1 MAGGFW
7 ECIPELVLVFVLV
20 LFLIELALLQLNF
33 LFQRS
38 DVVLFGIIIPDFDL
52 NSGVFPGFGG
62 GICTYL
68 LVAGWRPVGKVLV
81 SVLNIICGYIWS
93 TLLSLSCS
101 WNLELPCENRLPFRR
116 RSFLLFSMYFIFW
129 DLKKVFTLK
138 WLSNSSLLNL
148 TL

>member
-1 MAGGFW
+1 M
-7 ECIPELVLVFVLV
+7 FVLV

-101 WNLELPCENRLPFRR
+101 
-116 RSFLLFSMYFIFW
+116 
-129 DLKKVFTLK
+129 
-138 WLSNSSLLNL
+138 
-148 TL
+148 